1 MRRLLLAALASCLP
15 LAAKAVDDPFRNYRP
30 GLNTDTWSLGNSSFA
45 PWVKD
50 YKSAAKDETK
60 LVAGASKIV
69 FREGRVDA
77 PDPIGCATAKYEL
90 KAVTAAELF
99 GGRLAKPDDDAK
111 DLGFD
116 KNIVMLE
123 TGCPT
128 KFYFVDP
135 YKAVFVVADRIYVVE
150 REPRSGAARL
160 DDKERME
167 ACLKLVA
174 NNREARGAYT
184 EPFLDEAPTAAARL
198 EGVGKQARYLNS
210 SCIGAIAYP
219 CIAKHDDD
227 ATRNACYDRERA
239 FWNERLNANY
249 KRELAKA
256 NPNVAASLKKI
267 ERAWLA
273 WRDARCVH
281 SQIELQGS
289 MAGPLEASCLMQTT
303 ADQALW
309 MSEEE

>member
-1 MRRLLLAALASCLP
+1 MHRLLLATLLSCLP
-15 LAAKAVDDPFRNYRP
+15 LAANAVDDQFRNYRP
-30 GLNTDTWSLGNSSFA
+30 GLNTDVWFLGNSSFA
-45 PWVKD
+45 LWVKD
-50 YKSAAKDETK
+50 YKSAARDGTK
-60 LVAGASKIV
+60 LVAGSSKII
-69 FREGRVDA
+69 FREGRMDA

-99 GGRLAKPDDDAK
+99 GGKLANPEDDAK
-111 DLGFD
+111 ELGFD
-116 KNIVMLE
+116 NRIVMLE

-135 YKAVFVVADRIYVVE
+135 YKAVFAVADRIYTIE
-150 REPRSGAARL
+150 REPQAGAARP
-160 DDKERME
+160 DDQERME

-174 NNREARGAYT
+174 DNRQARGAYT

-198 EGVGKQARYLNS
+198 EGVGKEARYLNS
-210 SCIGAIAYP
+210 SCVGAIAYP

-227 ATRNACYDRERA
+227 ATRNACYDRERV
-239 FWNERLNANY
+239 FWDERLNANY
-249 KRELAKA
+249 RRVLAKA
-256 NPNVAASLKKI
+256 DPNVAASYKKI

-273 WRDARCVH
+273 WRDARCAH
-281 SQIELQGS
+281 PQIELQGS
-289 MAGPLEASCLMQTT
+289 MAGPMEAACRMQTT

>member
-1 MRRLLLAALASCLP
+1 MRLFS
-15 LAAKAVDDPFRNYRP
+15 
-30 GLNTDTWSLGNSSFA
+30 WS
-45 PWVKD
+45 
-50 YKSAAKDETK
+50 
-60 LVAGASKIV
+60 
-69 FREGRVDA
+69 
-77 PDPIGCATAKYEL
+77 
-90 KAVTAAELF
+90 
-99 GGRLAKPDDDAK
+99 
-111 DLGFD
+111 
-116 KNIVMLE
+116 
-123 TGCPT
+123 
-128 KFYFVDP
+128 
-135 YKAVFVVADRIYVVE
+135 RIECYVVE